1 MKRPNL
7 TYVLCF
13 FLVGLFMSCQ
23 QAPEGAKTMDATT
36 LVKDLQK
43 RLIEAKAGDEILL
56 PAGTFSFKRSISLN
70 DTPDIT
76 IKGAGKGKTIL
87 SFKGQIEGAEGLLFK
102 NVKGIHLE
110 GFTVAD
116 SKGDAIKVQAC
127 ENVVMRDLE
136 TTWTDGKKA
145 TNGAYG
151 LYPVSSKNVLMEK
164 CEASYAMDAGI
175 YVGQSTNVVVRDN
188 YVHNNVAGLEI
199 ENTRNG
205 EVYNN
210 VAKNNTAGMLIFDMP
225 DLPQANGDKIKFF
238 NNLMDGNNGEN
249 FAPKGMIVSTLP
261 PGTGMNLMSHSNIEM
276 HDNVIK
282 NHKTVSVM
290 INSWFITGNPYKSE
304 EFDPYCTNISIHDNK
319 ISDQNGPS
327 DMSTE
332 AGQLISFITEGKG
345 VDILMDGIFKPGLPD
360 VNGNASSYC
369 IRNNGENLT
378 FFNLNAGLG
387 ASPEEMM
394 KNKDTDLKKFDCE
407 LPDFDTSE
415 HDKWLAA
422 K

>member
-1 MKRPNL
+1 MKRPVFSYL
-7 TYVLCF
+7 LCF
-13 FLVGLFMSCQ
+13 FILGLITSCQ
-23 QAPEGAKTMDATT
+23 QAPEGNKTLNATT

-56 PAGTFSFKRSISLN
+56 PEGTFSFKRSISLN
-70 DTPDIT
+70 DTPGVT

-87 SFKGQIEGAEGLLFK
+87 SFKGQIEGAEGILIK

-110 GFTVAD
+110 GFTVSD

-210 VAKNNTAGMLIFDMP
+210 VAKGNTAGMLIFDMP
-225 DLPQANGDKIKFF
+225 DLPQANGDKIKFY

-290 INSWFITGNPYKSE
+290 INSWFITGNPFKSE
-304 EFDPYCTNISIHDNK
+304 LFDPYCTNIHIHDNK
-319 ISDQNGPS
+319 ISDQKGPS

-332 AGQLISFITEGKG
+332 SGQLISFLTDGKG

-360 VNGNASSYC
+360 INGNASSYC

-387 ASPEEMM
+387 AKPEEMM
-394 KNKDTDLKKFDCE
+394 KNKDTNIAKFDCE
-407 LPDFDTSE
+407 LSDFDTSE
-415 HDKWLAA
+415 HDQWLAV